1 MELLIFLLLVL
12 GGLGLYAFVK
22 CVLGLLGELE
32 ERGLEKVALGILLGV
47 ALGDGDD
54 CGEDD

>member
-1 MELLIFLLLVL
+1 MLVLLLPVL
-12 GGLGLYAFVK
+12 GGLGVYVFIK

-54 CGEDD
+54 CEEGD